1 MADNVACATQTTAAT
16 PSLAAQA
23 AVPSPAPAA
32 PAASPLLPLAVLRRL
47 WPHGDQ
53 HVPGLIEGI
62 ASTAAHVFPKYGITT
77 PLVVAMMLGQFSEEC
92 GSGLEMVENLNYSST
107 GLLRTWPAHFTGT
120 MAVRYAHN
128 PRMIADV
135 AYGGRMGNA
144 PPPSDDGWNY
154 RGRGLS
160 QVTGKEGYQKLAEK
174 TGIDIVTQPDLLSDP
189 LHTLE
194 CGVADF
200 ILCGCLPF
208 AERGDI
214 LNTTKRLNGGTNGLA
229 ERVALTKQWRAALN
243 V

>member
-1 MADNVACATQTTAAT
+1 MSDL
-16 PSLAAQA
+16 LALAQ
-23 AVPSPAPAA
+23 
-32 PAASPLLPLAVLRRL
+32 LQKL

-62 ASTAAHVFPKYGITT
+62 AASAPAVFEKYGVTA
-77 PLVVAMMLGQFSEEC
+77 PLTVAMMFGQFSEEC
-92 GSGLEMVENLNYSST
+92 GGGLEMVENDNFTAEQLVR
-107 GLLRTWPAHFTGT
+107 LWPSHFTGT
-120 MAVRYAHN
+120 MPERYAHN
-128 PRMIADV
+128 PRQICDV

-160 QVTGKEGYQKLAEK
+160 QCTGKEGYQKLAEK
-174 TGIDIVTQPDLLSDP
+174 TGLDVIGNPGFLSDP
-189 LHTLE
+189 AHALE

-208 AERGDI
+208 AEKGDI

-229 ERVALTKQWRAALN
+229 SREAWTAQWKRELG